1 MGDNIPDR
9 ELKKYIT
16 QFVATDRKKLFNLDG
31 NEMDSNIKMMNYKLN
46 TLKDENKLQNKKIE
60 ELQKNLDNIK
70 NIGKEKDNEIS
81 LLLNKINSMKK
92 ELKITNN

>member
-1 MGDNIPDR
+1 
-9 ELKKYIT
+9 
-16 QFVATDRKKLFNLDG
+16 
-31 NEMDSNIKMMNYKLN
+31 MNYKLN

-60 ELQKNLDNIK
+60 ELQKNIDNIK

-92 ELKITNN
+92 ELKITDN